1 MNETTMD
8 EQQLMSYVR
17 HQALKPASDLLVLV
31 DRGSDYVDGSL
42 EHVSE
47 AQARF
52 CPAPGEWCI
61 CEVLLHLISATHGT
75 ARLVESLAAGAKPD
89 VKLSAP
95 TVEMGSETL
104 AELRQG
110 LAESFEHMRSVV
122 RALPEGAGPSVTLLH
137 PLHGELTAKEWAVLG
152 YLHVRDHADQIG
164 RLKPHHGFPETNH

>member
-31 DRGSDYVDGSL
+31 DRGSDLVDGSL

-152 YLHVRDHADQIG
+152 YLHVRDHADQIE
-164 RLKPHHGFPETNH
+164 KVKAAPGFKA

>member
-1 MNETTMD
+1 MNESVMD

-31 DRGSDYVDGSL
+31 DRGSDYLDGLL
-42 EHVSE
+42 EQVSDS
-47 AQARF
+47 QARI
-52 CPAPGEWCI
+52 CPEPGGWCI
-61 CEVLLHLISATHGT
+61 CEVLIHVISATHGT
-75 ARLVESLAAGAKPD
+75 ARLVESLSAGVKPD

-122 RALPEGAGPSVTLLH
+122 RALPEGAGSSVTLFH

-152 YLHVRDHADQIG
+152 YLHVRDHGMQIE
-164 RLKPHHGFPETNH
+164 KVKAAPDFPA